1 MEVLKIKNNV
11 DAVQVVRYS
20 VNKEKKLVKNATLLI
35 TDDLLEKNEDLLMA
49 INAGDVTVESPTGGW
64 IINENITEAV
74 TVADDYTITIPA
86 GEVWELAS
94 ASLKTSAGTADLILD
109 GKTVISGAD
118 DDPVVTVNTT
128 TFGQVF
134 KVVNTIKVDQKTAPG
149 NITLTLVGVKKRSL
163 E

>member
-1 MEVLKIKNNV
+1 MEILKIKNTV

-20 VNKEKKLVKNATLLI
+20 GNKEKKLVKDATLLI
-35 TDDLLEKNEDLLMA
+35 TDKLLAKNEELLMA
-49 INAGDVTVESPTGGW
+49 INAGDVTVESPTGSW
-64 IINENITEAV
+64 IINESITETVA
-74 TVADDYTITIPA
+74 VADDYTITIPA

-94 ASLKTSAGTADLILD
+94 ASLVTTAGTADLLLD
-109 GKTVISGAD
+109 GKVVISGAD
-118 DDPVVTVNTT
+118 NDPVVTVNTT

-149 NITLTLVGVKKRSL
+149 DITLTLVGIKKRSL